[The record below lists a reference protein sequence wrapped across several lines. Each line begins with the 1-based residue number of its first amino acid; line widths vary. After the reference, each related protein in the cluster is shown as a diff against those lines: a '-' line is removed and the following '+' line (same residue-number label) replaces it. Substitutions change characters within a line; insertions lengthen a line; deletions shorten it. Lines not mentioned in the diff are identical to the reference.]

1 MTSNDRYLARGPRV
15 GIRHF
20 TAADRA
26 EFTALARESA
36 ELHRPWL
43 FPPTTDAA
51 YDGYLLRLQEPQ
63 REGFLICERDD
74 GRIAGYLTINNI
86 VHGAFR
92 CGAIGYG
99 AFAHAAGRGLMSEG
113 LRLVIQ
119 HAFTELGLHRLEV
132 NIQPANKLSI
142 ALVKRAGF
150 RLEGF
155 SRTSS
160 SSTGPGATTSAG
172 RSLPRWSPG
181 GRGEPMS
188 VRCDAMSGM
197 TIDFRRTV
205 PVFRIFDV
213 AKAHE
218 FYVDYLGCTV
228 DWEHRFAPDMPL
240 YTQVSRGGL
249 VLHLSEHHG
258 DATPGSTIYTE
269 LSGVRA
275 LHAELAGKNYP
286 YLRPGLEQDEIG
298 TSLTLTDPFG
308 NRLRFNEPGAAAQ
321 PSDGAPASGTCG

>member
-1 MTSNDRYLARGPRV
+1 
-15 GIRHF
+15 
-20 TAADRA
+20 
-26 EFTALARESA
+26 
-36 ELHRPWL
+36 
-43 FPPTTDAA
+43 
-51 YDGYLLRLQEPQ
+51 
-63 REGFLICERDD
+63 
-74 GRIAGYLTINNI
+74 
-86 VHGAFR
+86 
-92 CGAIGYG
+92 
-99 AFAHAAGRGLMSEG
+99 
-113 LRLVIQ
+113 
-119 HAFTELGLHRLEV
+119 
-132 NIQPANKLSI
+132 
-142 ALVKRAGF
+142 
-150 RLEGF
+150 
-155 SRTSS
+155 
-160 SSTGPGATTSAG
+160 
-172 RSLPRWSPG
+172 
-181 GRGEPMS
+181 MS

-286 YLRPGLEQDEIG
+286 YLRPGLEQDDIG